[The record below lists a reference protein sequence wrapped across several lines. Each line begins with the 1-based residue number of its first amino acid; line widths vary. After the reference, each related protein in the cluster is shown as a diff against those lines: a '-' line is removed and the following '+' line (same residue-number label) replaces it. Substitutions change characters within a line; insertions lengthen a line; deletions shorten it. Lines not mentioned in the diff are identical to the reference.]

1 MPGIAVT
8 GLHWLLV
15 KPAGLS
21 ISSKDQKTRERTIDV
36 MLALIDTCAEL
47 GGKYLVHGSPQQ
59 RRVEAGET
67 RAAAMAR
74 AQESFAAVAERA
86 QKAGVVYC
94 IEALS
99 AESTPLINTLEEA
112 AQMVRQINSSSV
124 RTMLDCSA
132 AGRMEKEPLG
142 ALIERW
148 VPKGV
153 IAHVQVN
160 DRNRRGP
167 GQGEQ
172 RFAPAFRGLE
182 TKQVFRRC
190 GGGAL
195 RLRARRPKR
204 RGARDRLPARHPR
217 GFGGAPL
224 VEVAPGGQRA
234 HLAVGHVA
242 LQHPEAAVGM
252 DVAHPSLAQDL
263 VCALDGACDL
273 VRALDLGALDVDDA
287 EAEADLAPQ
296 VLEHRELFRRAMRGL
311 HHDMVDL
318 ERVEVLHQLRP
329 GALLDRLPAVI
340 AEAQMHRSLGFLGHG
355 LEHLVDRRRGPFP
368 FVGMAGEVG
377 FVHLHHVGVEALHL
391 VGENVGNRVREL
403 SGSR

>member
-1 MPGIAVT
+1 MRIALCNEVIAPMPFPAQCEYAAKLGYDGLEIAPYTLSEEPHRMGSARVAAARAAAEDAGIAVT

-67 RAAAMAR
+67 RVAAMAR

-142 ALIERW
+142 ALLERW
-148 VPKGV
+148 LPKGV

-172 RFAPAFRGLE
+172 RFAP
-182 TKQVFRRC
+182 VFASLKKHRYE
-190 GGGAL
+190 G
-195 RLRARRPKR
+195 
-204 RGARDRLPARHPR
+204 
-217 GFGGAPL
+217 
-224 VEVAPGGQRA
+224 
-234 HLAVGHVA
+234 
-242 LQHPEAAVGM
+242 
-252 DVAHPSLAQDL
+252 DVAVEPFDYVPDGPGAAARAIGYIRGILE
-263 VCALDGACDL
+263 ALDA
-273 VRALDLGALDVDDA
+273 
-287 EAEADLAPQ
+287 
-296 VLEHRELFRRAMRGL
+296 
-311 HHDMVDL
+311 
-318 ERVEVLHQLRP
+318 
-329 GALLDRLPAVI
+329 
-340 AEAQMHRSLGFLGHG
+340 
-355 LEHLVDRRRGPFP
+355 
-368 FVGMAGEVG
+368 
-377 FVHLHHVGVEALHL
+377 
-391 VGENVGNRVREL
+391 
-403 SGSR
+403 

>member
-1 MPGIAVT
+1 VRIALCNEVIAPMPFPAQCEYAAKLGYDGLEIAPYTLSEEPHRMGSARVAAARAAAEDAGIAVT

-142 ALIERW
+142 ALVERW

-172 RFAPAFRGLE
+172 RFAPLFA
-182 TKQVFRRC
+182 
-190 GGGAL
+190 AL
-195 RLRARRPKR
+195 RRNKYS
-204 RGARDRLPARHPR
+204 G
-217 GFGGAPL
+217 
-224 VEVAPGGQRA
+224 
-234 HLAVGHVA
+234 
-242 LQHPEAAVGM
+242 
-252 DVAHPSLAQDL
+252 DVAVEPFDY
-263 VCALDGACDL
+263 VPDG
-273 VRALDLGALDVDDA
+273 
-287 EAEADLAPQ
+287 
-296 VLEHRELFRRAMRGL
+296 
-311 HHDMVDL
+311 
-318 ERVEVLHQLRP
+318 P
-329 GALLDRLPAVI
+329 GAAARAIGYL
-340 AEAQMHRSLGFLGHG
+340 
-355 LEHLVDRRRGPFP
+355 RGI
-368 FVGMAGEVG
+368 
-377 FVHLHHVGVEALHL
+377 LEAL
-391 VGENVGNRVREL
+391 EERP
-403 SGSR
+403 S